1 MGLFRNLRT
10 ALFVMMV
17 AISAHAEMKME
28 RHNIPQLNLSI
39 DIPQTLTPMSDEMA
53 KIKYPSENRPQVIYG
68 DERGKASLGISA
80 GRHALPAS
88 QIEMAKDATMKM
100 LTNFKPQAEAVT
112 VDGHKAWLITFRSQA
127 PDTEILN
134 MMLITSQND
143 KAVQAAFNMTKD
155 LVPQYQDA
163 ARASLLSLKF
173 DR

>member
-1 MGLFRNLRT
+1 MDLSRKVLT
-10 ALFVMMV
+10 ASFVMMV
-17 AISAHAEMKME
+17 AISAHAEMKMQ
-28 RHNIPQLNLSI
+28 RQNIPQLNLSI
-39 DIPQTLTPMSDEMA
+39 EIPQTLTPMSDEMA

-88 QIEMAKDATMKM
+88 QIDMAKEATVKM

-134 MMLITSQND
+134 MMLMTSQND
-143 KAVQAAFNMTKD
+143 KAVQVAFNMTKD
-155 LVPQYQDA
+155 LEAQYQDV
-163 ARASLLSLKF
+163 ARAALMSLKF
-173 DR
+173 DK